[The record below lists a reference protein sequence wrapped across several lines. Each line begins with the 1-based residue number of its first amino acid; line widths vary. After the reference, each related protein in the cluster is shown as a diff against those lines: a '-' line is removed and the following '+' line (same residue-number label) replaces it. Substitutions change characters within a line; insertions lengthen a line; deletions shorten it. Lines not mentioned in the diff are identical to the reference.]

1 MKQKD
6 IKINDLEKEI
16 NKVHSSLTGNAGR
29 LEKELHNL
37 KINVIPK
44 KDDNI
49 SMLNNE
55 LKDKYEIIDE
65 LNYSLDSLKKNKSEL
80 SDL

>member
-1 MKQKD
+1 
-6 IKINDLEKEI
+6 
-16 NKVHSSLTGNAGR
+16 
-29 LEKELHNL
+29 
-37 KINVIPK
+37 
-44 KDDNI
+44 
-49 SMLNNE
+49 MLNNE